1 MSATVDRANVR
12 REDRPRKLTA
22 RSLHMSMSAS
32 HLRRPS
38 RTASLLLLG
47 LLSACE
53 GTNAAPE
60 ASAVAVSALPAHD
73 GELRDG
79 FTMPGAFV
87 ELSDGRV
94 VISDPSHRELWMADF
109 STGERVAIGRL
120 GDGPGEFR
128 AIRSVFKLAGDS
140 IAVSQDGPLAR
151 VAVLSPDGTAVRTIA
166 LTADPTP
173 AAVIEARGYAEWT
186 AQPKYSDARGRMY
199 GARPRLPLGMEL
211 DTSWSREYQLM
222 RINPATGA
230 IDSLGRVPAALDG
243 TRPRPLGDGSG
254 FEIDLFPGAHTPQ
267 QTWQVLEDGTVAI
280 VDGATYEIRF
290 VSPDTTRRV
299 RVPHDVRPLTPEA
312 WRRYT
317 DTAAATQQRMMRGA
331 VPMDGPAGTPL
342 EFTVRIPP
350 APATMPATLSSP
362 RRGLLTDGRELWI
375 PVPAAGDD
383 PLAHERWD
391 VIDAQGTR
399 RGIVELPPRTV
410 LLGVS
415 ARHVYTATIDDDDVR
430 TVRRHPRVP

>member
-1 MSATVDRANVR
+1 MLPMRD
-12 REDRPRKLTA
+12 
-22 RSLHMSMSAS
+22 
-32 HLRRPS
+32 LRRIG
-38 RTASLLLLG
+38 SLLLLAT
-47 LLSACE
+47 LSACE
-53 GTNAAPE
+53 QANSVPE
-60 ASAVAVSALPAHD
+60 SPAIAVSQLPPHD
-73 GELRDG
+73 GVLRDG
-79 FTMPGAFV
+79 FTMPGGFV

-94 VISDPSHRELWMADF
+94 VISDPPHRELWMADF
-109 STGERVAIGRL
+109 TTGERVAIGRL
-120 GDGPGEFR
+120 GNGPGEFR
-128 AIRSVFKLAGDS
+128 NIRSVFRLAGDS

-151 VAVLSPDGTAVRTIA
+151 VAVLSPEGTAVRTLA
-166 LTADPTP
+166 LTAEPTS

-222 RINPATGA
+222 RIDAATGA
-230 IDSLGRVPAALDG
+230 ADSLGRVPAALDG
-243 TRPRPLGDGSG
+243 TRPRPLSDGSG

-267 QTWQVLEDGTVAI
+267 QTWQVLDDGTVAI

-299 RVPHDVRPLTPEA
+299 RVPHDVRPLTAEA

-317 DTAAATQQRMMRGA
+317 DSAAATQQRVMRGG

-350 APATMPATLSSP
+350 APATMPATFASP

-375 PVPAAGDD
+375 PVPAPGDD
-383 PLAHERWD
+383 PLAYERWD

-415 ARHVYTATIDDDDVR
+415 VRHVYTATIDEDDVR
-430 TVRRHPRVP
+430 TVRRHPRAP